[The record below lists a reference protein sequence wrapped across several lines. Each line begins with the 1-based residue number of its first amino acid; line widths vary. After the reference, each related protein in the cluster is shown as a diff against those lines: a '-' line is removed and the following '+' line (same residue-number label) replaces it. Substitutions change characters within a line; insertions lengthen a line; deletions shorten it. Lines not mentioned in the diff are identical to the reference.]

1 LLNMNKFLLVVVFV
15 LVLGSGLFYY
25 MSNQSIMNQKPVAE
39 TITPSKYVSSESTS
53 SVKEFTMTAKQWA
66 FDPAIVTVK
75 QGDKVI
81 LKIKS
86 IDAAHGFAL
95 PDFNVKVDLVP
106 NKEEIVEFVADKKG
120 EFTFFC
126 SVMCGEGHRDM
137 KGKLV
142 VE

>member
-1 LLNMNKFLLVVVFV
+1 MKQE
-15 LVLGSGLFYY
+15 ST
-25 MSNQSIMNQKPVAE
+25 
-39 TITPSKYVSSESTS
+39 TITITTTNP
-53 SVKEFTMTAKQWA
+53 VKEFTMTAKQWT
-66 FDPAIVTVK
+66 FDPAVITVK
-75 QGDKVI
+75 QGDKVK

-86 IDAAHGFAL
+86 VDVTHGFAL

-106 NKEEIVEFVADKKG
+106 NKEETVEFVADKKG

-126 SVMCGEGHRDM
+126 SVLCGDGHRDM